1 MGQFLPKIRN
11 VFKEIKKNKKRLEKK
26 VEQEDP
32 QIKKVQL
39 FKSRILQYENPVE
52 YVNNMYGCHPSEGG
66 RNYFDIIYGDE
77 GNKE

>member
-52 YVNNMYGCHPSEGG
+52 YVNNMYGCHPDGG
-66 RNYFDIIYGDE
+66 RNYFEIIYGD
-77 GNKE
+77 KS